1 MHVRIANRLF
11 LWFSMLTVCV
21 ALAVFLCLYF
31 AVSPTLKRTAY
42 AALEEAA
49 RSDLRAFEQ
58 SIATANAVSVNITYS
73 TLIREAMQ
81 KLNRNGALTHAELN
95 RAAEQLVA
103 INGTMFPVIQI
114 RLYPERGLMLASG
127 MVNGQ
132 YPFDRAALNWLDDV
146 RRADGGKVISAP
158 FQDPSL
164 SRRSYV
170 IALRRI
176 FKLSSR
182 QVLGVVEVV
191 IDARSAL
198 TSFASEPAGTVYL
211 VNGEGRVMYPFGG
224 ALDDSV
230 ISLISG
236 GRGAD
241 VAEARK
247 DAAPVLAAWR
257 RSDLTGWTIVTVRDR
272 SEVMRPLMQ
281 MMFLTIG
288 ITLALLGAAM
298 VFSYILSRQFTR
310 PIGLLAARIRAFSL
324 EAGEGTG
331 PANTDIDELH
341 ALDCAFEHLKKDLS
355 RSVNDLLLARER
367 EMESRM
373 MALQSQM
380 NPHFLH
386 NALGNL
392 QALVEIGDLKR
403 AERMIEGMSRMLR
416 YVASDESPM
425 VPLSDELKH
434 VRDYMAL
441 MRVRYGEKLRF
452 ELDDGGLP
460 ADLKVP
466 KLSIQPLVENAVR
479 YGCSGSPPWRVRLT
493 LSRFGPDGW
502 RADVTDDG
510 PGFDAATLEGLMAGV
525 ERVRRTGVLPSLKI
539 DGMGLVN
546 IAMRLNLYHGGD
558 FLFHIQ
564 NMDGGG
570 STVSVGSA
578 GGKGTERIG
587 HV

>member
-1 MHVRIANRLF
+1 MRIANRLF
-11 LWFSMLTVCV
+11 LWFSVLTVCV
-21 ALAVFLCLYF
+21 ALAVFLCLYS

-42 AALEEAA
+42 AALEETA
-49 RSDLRAFEQ
+49 RSDLGAFDQ

-81 KLNRNGALTHAELN
+81 KLNRNGALTHTELN
-95 RAAEQLVA
+95 RASEQLVA

-114 RLYPERGLMLASG
+114 RLYPERGQMLASG

-132 YPFDRAALNWLDDV
+132 YPFDREALTWMDGV
-146 RRADGGKVISAP
+146 RSADGSKVISSP
-158 FQDPSL
+158 FRDLSL
-164 SRRSYV
+164 SKRSYV
-170 IALRRI
+170 IALRRV
-176 FKLSSR
+176 FKLTSR
-182 QVLGVVEVV
+182 QALGVVEVV
-191 IDARSAL
+191 VDARSAL
-198 TSFASEPAGTVYL
+198 MPLISEPSDSAYL
-211 VNGEGRVMYPFGG
+211 LDGDGRVMYPFGG
-224 ALDDSV
+224 ALDESV
-230 ISLISG
+230 KRLVSG
-236 GRGAD
+236 GQGAG
-241 VAEARK
+241 VAEAEK
-247 DAAPVLAAWR
+247 GDAPVLAAWR
-257 RSDLTGWTIVTVRDR
+257 KSDLTGWTIVTVRDR
-272 SEVMRPLMQ
+272 GEVMRPLVQ

-288 ITLALLGAAM
+288 ITLALLGVTM

-310 PIGLLAARIRAFSL
+310 PIGVLAARMRAFSL
-324 EAGEGTG
+324 EPGEGAS
-331 PANTDIDELH
+331 PADTDLDELH
-341 ALDCAFEHLKKDLS
+341 ALDGAFEHLKKDLS
-355 RSVNDLLLARER
+355 RSVNDLLQARER

-392 QALVEIGDLKR
+392 QALVETGDLKR

-425 VPLSDELKH
+425 VALSDELKH

-460 ADLKVP
+460 GDLEVP
-466 KLSIQPLVENAVR
+466 KLSIQPLVENAVK
-479 YGCSGSPPWRVRLT
+479 YGCAGRAPWRVKLS
-493 LSRFGPDGW
+493 LSRLGADGW
-502 RADVTDDG
+502 RADVRDDG
-510 PGFDAATLEGLMAGV
+510 PGFDAATLEGLTAGV

-546 IAMRLNLYHGGD
+546 IAMRLNLYQGGD

-570 STVSVGSA
+570 STVSVGSPRA
-578 GGKGTERIG
+578 KRTEQSG
-587 HV
+587 HG